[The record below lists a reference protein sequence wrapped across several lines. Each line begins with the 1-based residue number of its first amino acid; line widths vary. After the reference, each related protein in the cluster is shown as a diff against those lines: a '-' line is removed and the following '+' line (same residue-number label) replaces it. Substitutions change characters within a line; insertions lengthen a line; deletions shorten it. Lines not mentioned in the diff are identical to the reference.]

1 VIIRLAAASSAVVL
15 FGVSFVTTPILVV
28 GVPGMIGLFLAAAGI
43 ATLWRWPITAAAG
56 VFATD
61 YALALWVAKS
71 PVRVVGAAVFGLALL
86 LLLQSVELA
95 RCARHAT
102 VDAGVMRSQIVGWT
116 GFVVVTLG
124 TTMLIMV
131 LARGVAEAIP
141 FTAAPLMAAAGALGV
156 VLALALALTR
166 VARRG

>member
-1 VIIRLAAASSAVVL
+1 VIIRLAAASSAVAL
-15 FGVSFVTTPILVV
+15 FAVSLVTAPIPVV
-28 GVPGMIGLFLAAAGI
+28 AGLGMIGVLLAAAGI

-71 PVRVVGAAVFGLALL
+71 PVGIVSAVGFGLALL

-95 RCARHAT
+95 RCARRAT
-102 VDAGVMRSQIVGWT
+102 VDAGVMRSQLVGWT
-116 GFVVVTLG
+116 GFAVMTLG
-124 TTMLIMV
+124 TTMLLMV

-141 FTAAPLMAAAGALGV
+141 FAAAPLIAAAGALSV

-166 VARRG
+166 VARRE